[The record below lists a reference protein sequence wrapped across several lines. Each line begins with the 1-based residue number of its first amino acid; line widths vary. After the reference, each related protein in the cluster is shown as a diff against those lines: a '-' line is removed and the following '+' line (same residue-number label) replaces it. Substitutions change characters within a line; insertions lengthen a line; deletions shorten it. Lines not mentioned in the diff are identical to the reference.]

1 MSVPNA
7 VMSSYWRAALY
18 TLSVFIAIVAA
29 APVDDRTRDQS
40 IAVKIVRYASKADV
54 HRYRKT
60 RCFILPW
67 ATRLPKINGARA
79 WPKEPKVLRHIA
91 TRYRPRRRSASCGCA
106 GSHC

>member
-40 IAVKIVRYASKADV
+40 IAVRIVRYASTADV
-54 HRYRKT
+54 RRYRKT
-60 RCFILPW
+60 RCFSLPW
-67 ATRLPKINGARA
+67 ATR
-79 WPKEPKVLRHIA
+79 
-91 TRYRPRRRSASCGCA
+91 
-106 GSHC
+106 